1 MEGVVS
7 RKQRFPVSVPLTI
20 SRKITCGIALFAYI
34 FIVRF
39 PDEER
44 EKPSFKF
51 LKPDETEF
59 IIERLE
65 KDRGDVEVEK
75 FSWIKFLTPAKDF
88 EIWGFAF
95 IFL

>member
-1 MEGVVS
+1 M
-7 RKQRFPVSVPLTI
+7 LTI
-20 SRKITCGIALFAYI
+20 HSKITCAIAIFAYG
-34 FIVRF
+34 FIIRF
-39 PDEER
+39 PDQER

-51 LKPDETEF
+51 LKPDECQV
-59 IIERLE
+59 IIDRLE

-75 FSWIKFLTPAKDF
+75 FSWARFLKPAGDL